1 MKRILHTLLAVSL
14 AHFSSAALASSDNDD
29 FLKAEKVARS
39 GNYSEFSRLNEQLDH
54 PLKPYVE
61 LAFYKY
67 HPHIKYQK
75 EIEQFLQV
83 YQQTP
88 LEWPVRKSWLNYLA
102 DTGRKAEFVANYRD
116 TTDVELKCLFL
127 DYQWQLGAPKNAIL
141 SQVAPIWVAGKSQP
155 KECDNIFA
163 HWRKAG
169 RQTPELVWQRLGL
182 AAQAGQYRLVEYLK
196 TQLPA
201 QQRYLADLYAT
212 VKKDPS
218 AAAGLYRFKNKS
230 AQEGEIALYGVKR
243 LVWSNPDLAIR
254 AWVKLE
260 RMFTFSDEQQAQVHY
275 AFAYALAVK
284 RHDEA
289 RFWLNKI
296 SHEKHDAKLVQWH
309 LANMLREQDWPGIIA
324 YFTPMDKSTLNN
336 GHQYWLAYSYFRQ
349 GNTQFANDIWLKLA
363 QERDYYGFL
372 AAARLDL
379 PVSLNNQQ
387 LTLPPGLKEKV
398 EQAPGF
404 KRAQAFYE
412 LERTTSARREWNYLV
427 DTSSNAEKLA
437 ASVLASEQ
445 GWHDNAIF
453 TLAGMK
459 AWDYVDLRFPEA
471 YLNLFQRYS
480 RRNKVDLDWSIAIA
494 RRESSFAHD
503 ARSRANARGLM
514 QLLPSTAKY
523 IGRTSIASK
532 RLYEPNTNINLGTKY
547 LHYLEEKNRGNQI
560 LATASYNAGYH
571 KVKKWIPD
579 EAMPAELWIELIPYR
594 ETRNYVKNV
603 FAYRQVYL
611 TKQGKDEN
619 ILATILDMSIGG

>member
-1 MKRILHTLLAVSL
+1 MKRILHSLLAVSFL
-14 AHFSSAALASSDNDD
+14 HLPNAVFASSDNDA
-29 FLKAEKVARS
+29 FLAAEKVARS
-39 GNYSEFSRLNEQLDH
+39 GNYREFSKLNGQLDH

-83 YQQTP
+83 YQHTP
-88 LEWPVRKSWLNYLA
+88 LEWPVRKAWLNYLA
-102 DTGRKAEFVANYRD
+102 ATGRKAEYVANY
-116 TTDVELKCLFL
+116 VETENTELTCRYL

-141 SQVAPIWVAGKSQP
+141 KQVDDIWVAGKSQP
-155 KECDNIFA
+155 KECDNLFS

-169 RQTPELVWQRLGL
+169 KQTPELVWKRLGL
-182 AAQAGQYRLVEYLK
+182 AAQGGQHRLVGYLK

-201 QQRYLADLYAT
+201 KQRYLADLYSE
-212 VKKDPS
+212 VKRDPS

-230 AQEGEIALYGVKR
+230 PQEAEIALYGVKR
-243 LVWSNPDLAIR
+243 LVWKDPDLAIR
-254 AWVKLE
+254 AWVKLV
-260 RMFTFSDEQQAQVHY
+260 RMFDFSSEQQSEVHY
-275 AFAYALAVK
+275 AFAYTLAVK

-289 RFWLNKI
+289 RFWLNKV
-296 SHEKHDAKLVQWH
+296 SHDKQDAKLVQWH

-324 YFTPMDKSTLNN
+324 FFTPKDKSTLST
-336 GHQYWLAYSYFRQ
+336 GHQYWLAYSYYRQ
-349 GNTQFANDIWLKLA
+349 GNMQLANDIWLKLA

-379 PVSLNNQQ
+379 PISLNNQK

-404 KRAQAFYE
+404 KRARAFYE

-437 ASVLASEQ
+437 ASVLANEQ

-453 TLAGMK
+453 TLARME

-471 YLNLFQRYS
+471 YLDLFVRYS

-494 RRESSFAHD
+494 RRESSFASD
-503 ARSRANARGLM
+503 ARSSANARGLM

-523 IGRTSIASK
+523 INRNSISSN
-532 RLYEPNTNINLGTKY
+532 RLYDPSTNINLGTKY
-547 LHYLEEKNRGNQI
+547 LNYLEEKNRGNQI

-579 EAMPAELWIELIPYR
+579 EAMPAELWIELIPYK

-611 TKQGKDEN
+611 AKQGKEEN